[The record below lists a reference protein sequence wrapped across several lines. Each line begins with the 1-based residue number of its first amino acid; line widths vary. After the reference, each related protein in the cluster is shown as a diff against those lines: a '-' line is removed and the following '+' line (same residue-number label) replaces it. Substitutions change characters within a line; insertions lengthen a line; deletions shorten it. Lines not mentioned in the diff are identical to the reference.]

1 VALHYALRWQHSPPL
16 YRHRRMRVKMAG
28 APAATAPAL
37 AIQQGPQMKDHQW
50 RRQLESYDFHCT
62 LEPRYA
68 DMDAERH
75 INNVAVQALH
85 AEALM
90 RFQMHASDGWKPDG
104 ALLHPM
110 QSEVHFLKVTHY
122 PEPVRCGV
130 RLLSADENGF
140 RLASAVFQAGA
151 CTSIQET
158 LSLPWQHARRAPPQ
172 AVASLIAPMLRLA
185 DEAAPEP
192 LEMDDDPAYPYCY
205 RTTFRFGDLDA
216 DRCVSSLAIARFI
229 EQGRVHLLHQA
240 IAASGTDL
248 RGDGLGLLVAKIAIR
263 FLARR
268 EAGGEGWLRARLVK
282 LGNASMVLR
291 IVVSDQHGDL
301 AFADNVMLFADR
313 ATTRPVPVPAA
324 VRAWLAASPAADGN
338 GGA

>member
-1 VALHYALRWQHSPPL
+1 
-16 YRHRRMRVKMAG
+16 
-28 APAATAPAL
+28 
-37 AIQQGPQMKDHQW
+37 
-50 RRQLESYDFHCT
+50 
-62 LEPRYA
+62 
-68 DMDAERH
+68 MDAERH

-85 AEALM
+85 AEALV
-90 RFQMHASDGWKPDG
+90 RFQMHAGGGWNPDG
-104 ALLHPM
+104 ALLHPL

-122 PEPVRCGV
+122 PEPVQCGV
-130 RLLSADENGF
+130 RLLSVDELGF

-158 LSLPWQHARRAPPQ
+158 LSLPWQQAGRAPPEP
-172 AVASLIAPMLRLA
+172 VISLMAPLLHPA
-185 DEAAPEP
+185 AEPAPES
-192 LEMDDDPAYPYCY
+192 LEGDDGAHYPYRY

-216 DRCVSSLAIARFI
+216 DRCVSTLSIARFI

-240 IAASGTDL
+240 IEASGVDL
-248 RGDGLGLLVAKIAIR
+248 RDAALGLLVAKVAIR

-268 EAGGEGWLRARLVK
+268 EASGDGWLRARLVK

-291 IVVSDQHGDL
+291 IAVNDQHGDL

-324 VRAWLAASPAADGN
+324 VRAWLAASQRANPDRTEYP
-338 GGA
+338 

>member
-1 VALHYALRWQHSPPL
+1 
-16 YRHRRMRVKMAG
+16 
-28 APAATAPAL
+28 
-37 AIQQGPQMKDHQW
+37 MKDHHW

-62 LEPRYA
+62 IEPRYA

-85 AEALM
+85 AEALV
-90 RFQMHASDGWKPDG
+90 RFQMHAGGGWNPDG
-104 ALLHPM
+104 ALLHPL

-122 PEPVRCGV
+122 PEPVLCGV
-130 RLLSADENGF
+130 RLLSVDEHGF

-158 LSLPWQHARRAPPQ
+158 LALPWQHAEPAPLEPISSL
-172 AVASLIAPMLRLA
+172 VAPLLRPA

-192 LEMDDDPAYPYCY
+192 LEKDDSGNYPYRY
-205 RTTFRFGDLDA
+205 RTAFRFGDLDP
-216 DRCVSSLAIARFI
+216 DRCVSTLAIARFV

-240 IAASGTDL
+240 IEASGIDL
-248 RGDGLGLLVAKIAIR
+248 RGAGLGLLVAKITIR

-268 EAGGEGWLRARLVK
+268 EAGGDGWLRARLVK
-282 LGNASMVLR
+282 IGNASIVLR
-291 IVVSDQHGDL
+291 IAVSDRHGDL
-301 AFADNVMLFADR
+301 AYADNVMLFADR

-324 VRAWLAASPAADGN
+324 VRAWLAAPQASDGD

>member
-1 VALHYALRWQHSPPL
+1 
-16 YRHRRMRVKMAG
+16 MAG
-28 APAATAPAL
+28 TLMATAPA
-37 AIQQGPQMKDHQW
+37 QGVLQGQQMKDHHW

-62 LEPRYA
+62 IEPRYA

-85 AEALM
+85 AEALV
-90 RFQMHASDGWKPDG
+90 RFQMHAQGGWNPDG
-104 ALLHPM
+104 ALLHPL

-130 RLLSADENGF
+130 RLLSIDANGF
-140 RLASAVFQAGA
+140 RLASAVFQGGV

-158 LSLPWQHARRAPPQ
+158 LSLPWQQ
-172 AVASLIAPMLRLA
+172 AGR
-185 DEAAPEP
+185 AAPEP
-192 LEMDDDPAYPYCY
+192 LAGLLAPLLHPATEAAPEALKGDDGTGYPYRY
-205 RTTFRFGDLDA
+205 RTALRFGDLDA
-216 DRCVSSLAIARFI
+216 DRCVSTLAIARFI

-240 IAASGTDL
+240 IEASGIDL
-248 RGDGLGLLVAKIAIR
+248 RDAALGLLVAKIDIR

-268 EAGGEGWLRARLVK
+268 EAGGDGWLRARLVK

-291 IVVSDQHGDL
+291 IAVSDQHGDL
-301 AFADNVMLFADR
+301 AYADNVMLFADR

-324 VRAWLAASPAADGN
+324 VRTWLVASQAADGH

>member
-1 VALHYALRWQHSPPL
+1 
-16 YRHRRMRVKMAG
+16 
-28 APAATAPAL
+28 
-37 AIQQGPQMKDHQW
+37 MKDHHW

-62 LEPRYA
+62 IEPRYA

-75 INNVAVQALH
+75 VNNVAVQALH

-90 RFQMHASDGWKPDG
+90 RFQAQAGGGWNPDG
-104 ALLHPM
+104 ALLHPF

-130 RLLSADENGF
+130 RLLAVGEDGF
-140 RLASAVFQAGA
+140 RLASTVFQGGV

-158 LSLPWQHARRAPPQ
+158 LSLPWLRTGRAPAEPI
-172 AVASLIAPMLRLA
+172 ASRFAPLLHPA

-192 LEMDDDPAYPYCY
+192 LENDADMVYPFQY
-205 RTTFRFGDLDA
+205 RTSFRFGDLDA
-216 DRCVSSLAIARFI
+216 DRCVSALAIARFI

-240 IAASGTDL
+240 VEASGIDL
-248 RGDGLGLLVAKIAIR
+248 RREGLGLLVAKISIR
-263 FLARR
+263 YLVRR
-268 EAGGEGWLRARLVK
+268 EALGEGWLRARLVK

-291 IVVSDQHGDL
+291 IVVGDRHGDL
-301 AFADNVMLFADR
+301 AYADNVMLFADR

-324 VRAWLAASPAADGN
+324 VRAWLAASPATDAQ

>member
-1 VALHYALRWQHSPPL
+1 
-16 YRHRRMRVKMAG
+16 M
-28 APAATAPAL
+28 ATAPADG
-37 AIQQGPQMKDHQW
+37 AGQGQQMKDHHW

-62 LEPRYA
+62 IDPRHA

-90 RFQMHASDGWKPDG
+90 RLQMRAGGGWNPDG
-104 ALLHPM
+104 VLLHPL

-130 RLLSADENGF
+130 RLLSIDANGF
-140 RLASAVFQAGA
+140 RLASAVFQGGA

-158 LSLPWQHARRAPPQ
+158 LSLPWLQAGRA
-172 AVASLIAPMLRLA
+172 APESMAGPLAPLLRPA
-185 DEAAPEP
+185 AEAAPAT
-192 LEMDDDPAYPYCY
+192 LESDDGASYPYRY
-205 RTTFRFGDLDA
+205 RTAFRFGDLDA
-216 DRCVSSLAIARFI
+216 DRCVSTLAIARFI

-240 IAASGTDL
+240 VEASGLDL
-248 RGDGLGLLVAKIAIR
+248 RDAGLGLLVAKIGIR

-268 EAGGEGWLRARLVK
+268 EASGDGWLRARLVK
-282 LGNASMVLR
+282 VGNASMVLR
-291 IVVSDQHGDL
+291 IAVSDQHGDL
-301 AFADNVMLFADR
+301 AYADNVMLFADR

-324 VRAWLAASPAADGN
+324 VRAWLAASHAADGH
-338 GGA
+338 ASAAR